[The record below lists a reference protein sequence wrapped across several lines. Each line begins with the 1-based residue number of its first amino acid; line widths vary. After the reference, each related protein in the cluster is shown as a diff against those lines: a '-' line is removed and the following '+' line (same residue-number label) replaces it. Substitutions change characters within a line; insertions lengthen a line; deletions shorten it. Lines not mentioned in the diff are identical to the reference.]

1 MSMSMSMSKVNVGH
15 MGTSNGNQLYVDIAG
30 YRILVCIHLTDIA
43 RHKTIE
49 NHEEFGTSYDFPK
62 IFNIPRPQVSLLA
75 FKRDN
80 RLRFGMFWVET

>member
-1 MSMSMSMSKVNVGH
+1 MSMSMSKVNVGH

-49 NHEEFGTSYDFPK
+49 NHEEFGTFK
-62 IFNIPRPQVSLLA
+62 GTTHLVKAKWVVA
-75 FKRDN
+75 FI
-80 RLRFGMFWVET
+80 T